1 MAATPQRLDR
11 TPGVAAPS
19 VEVRAPEEELAPDP
33 RLLGRDG
40 TLGSEPAQA
49 VAADAEV
56 LGGAAAV
63 HPLICPLALRLG
75 QPSCYAV
82 GDELG
87 ELAKELVQD
96 ETAGSGLGERR
107 IATDESELRRGP
119 SLLGGVGL
127 HCRDLPKG
135 LGRASGCSCT
145 AGAAYFSYSVRLHR
159 TSDGTAYRRWI
170 CPLTGVSSRH
180 AAQSPR
186 GRPDR
191 RT

>member
-127 HCRDLPKG
+127 HCRDLPKVSAG
-135 LGRASGCSCT
+135 PRGVPAPPGPLISVTPSDYT
-145 AGAAYFSYSVRLHR
+145 ALR
-159 TSDGTAYRRWI
+159 TEL
-170 CPLTGVSSRH
+170 LTGDGFAR
-180 AAQSPR
+180 
-186 GRPDR
+186 
-191 RT
+191 